1 MYYGYIWL
9 DHVEKYILSALWSN
23 ISVRVFRKKLF
34 QKVPK
39 GRKISDLPRRDKTP
53 YQAQALT
60 GKPFVTVLPLFVSDH
75 SGCLA
80 RHLWQTELF
89 KKSLREKSD
98 CFKQLNAFF
107 LLFFFAGITRTHA
120 RAIKRRDRGGDAGTR
135 NGNNWV
141 DHLLTRRHTD
151 TAVCSCS
158 ACSTNYNKILLIIAR
173 HKYGIGTGM
182 GTGMGTGTGTSNA
195 VRWLETLT
203 SLHGIAHG
211 PSLPHR
217 YKSLANCLVNYDKKL
232 SLSPYGDSVKRVSWV
247 TCAGE
252 EKRLYCLQSYLNR
265 MCSIVSFLY
274 GMKIICT
281 CCWGNCLTGGN
292 IVYYICILLLNNYF

>member
-1 MYYGYIWL
+1 MRTSVTISMFHIQKGLECNRKIYLYIMYYGYIWL
-9 DHVEKYILSALWSN
+9 DLVEKYILSALWSN

-107 LLFFFAGITRTHA
+107 FFFFSQASHAHMRGPLKGAAEEEMQVPVMVITEWTTCSHA
-120 RAIKRRDRGGDAGTR
+120 DTQTQPCAVALRAQ
-135 NGNNWV
+135 
-141 DHLLTRRHTD
+141 
-151 TAVCSCS
+151 
-158 ACSTNYNKILLIIAR
+158 LITT
-173 HKYGIGTGM
+173 KF
-182 GTGMGTGTGTSNA
+182 
-195 VRWLETLT
+195 
-203 SLHGIAHG
+203 
-211 PSLPHR
+211 
-217 YKSLANCLVNYDKKL
+217 C
-232 SLSPYGDSVKRVSWV
+232 
-247 TCAGE
+247 
-252 EKRLYCLQSYLNR
+252 
-265 MCSIVSFLY
+265 
-274 GMKIICT
+274 
-281 CCWGNCLTGGN
+281 
-292 IVYYICILLLNNYF
+292 